1 MLPVGWRFYPME
13 GTMRKS
19 AKKRTGSKKGR
30 GAKKPKATR
39 KRNGLRRAARIAF
52 RQGGED

>member
-1 MLPVGWRFYPME
+1 MK
-13 GTMRKS
+13 KS
-19 AKKRTGSKKGR
+19 AKKRTASKKGR

-39 KRNGLRRAARIAF
+39 KRNGLRRAARISF